1 MKFRKLFLPIVLL
14 TSFVSGCSN
23 SITEITSTPST
34 SESTSSSVTSLE
46 TTSNTPSSSSQDNTS
61 NTPSS
66 SNSSSSSTPSSSSS
80 ISSTPSSSFVSSST
94 SSNSSIATID
104 IITEEGRNEFSGYYS
119 KINNSLTG
127 GMDGTLRTTL
137 SSFIA
142 PKEYYTYSGSG
153 SGQLGKELCYFDE
166 DPTNPDNMIL
176 FYTQKS
182 IKKEVS
188 GDGTWNREHVWPQS
202 LSNGL
207 YGKTGGGCDVLHIRP
222 TYISTNS
229 ARGNLK
235 YKDCPTGEVLKYQ
248 NISYAKRSGNFF
260 EPQDSVKGDCAR
272 ICLYMWVTYFASRN
286 TPLTNVTDS
295 VETLVRWSNEDL
307 PDAKEKLRNDRVQAS
322 KQKNRNPFVDHPEWV
337 NIIFG

>member
-1 MKFRKLFLPIVLL
+1 
-14 TSFVSGCSN
+14 
-23 SITEITSTPST
+23 
-34 SESTSSSVTSLE
+34 
-46 TTSNTPSSSSQDNTS
+46 
-61 NTPSS
+61 
-66 SNSSSSSTPSSSSS
+66 
-80 ISSTPSSSFVSSST
+80 
-94 SSNSSIATID
+94 
-104 IITEEGRNEFSGYYS
+104 
-119 KINNSLTG
+119 
-127 GMDGTLRTTL
+127 MDGTLRTTL

-188 GDGTWNREHVWPQS
+188 GNGTWNREHVWPQS
-202 LSNGL
+202 LSGGL

-272 ICLYMWVTYFASRN
+272 ICLYMWVTYFAARK

>member
-1 MKFRKLFLPIVLL
+1 
-14 TSFVSGCSN
+14 
-23 SITEITSTPST
+23 
-34 SESTSSSVTSLE
+34 
-46 TTSNTPSSSSQDNTS
+46 
-61 NTPSS
+61 
-66 SNSSSSSTPSSSSS
+66 
-80 ISSTPSSSFVSSST
+80 
-94 SSNSSIATID
+94 
-104 IITEEGRNEFSGYYS
+104 
-119 KINNSLTG
+119 
-127 GMDGTLRTTL
+127 
-137 SSFIA
+137 
-142 PKEYYTYSGSG
+142 
-153 SGQLGKELCYFDE
+153 
-166 DPTNPDNMIL
+166 MIL

-272 ICLYMWVTYFASRN
+272 ICLYMWVTYFAARK

>member
-14 TSFVSGCSN
+14 TSFVSGCSV
-23 SITEITSTPST
+23 SINVNTSTPTT

-46 TTSNTPSSSSQDNTS
+46 TTSNTPSSSSQTNTS

-66 SNSSSSSTPSSSSS
+66 SNSSSSSTPSSSS
-80 ISSTPSSSFVSSST
+80 VSSSV
-94 SSNSSIATID
+94 SSDSSIATTD
-104 IITEEGRNEFSGYYS
+104 IITEEGKQEFNGYYS

-137 SSFIA
+137 TSFIA
-142 PKEYYTYSGSG
+142 PKDYYTYSGSG

-188 GDGTWNREHVWPQS
+188 GNGTWNREHVWPQS

-272 ICLYMWVTYFASRN
+272 ICLYMWVTYCAARK